1 MGSKKKRVQVG
12 VFEDAE
18 DARVAVRELRDAGF
32 PEDEI
37 GLLTH
42 DEKGNPEVTSF
53 KDMEGNKA
61 GKGAAIGAAAGAGGG
76 ALWAIGIAAGLLP
89 AIGPVIA
96 GGVLAAIAVS
106 AGAGAATGLV
116 VGAFVGLGV
125 SDEEAAYYD
134 EEFRK
139 GRTIVVVQSD
149 REPDTAFR
157 ILRGHSAPTPYLR
170 DPLSPMPTGPNVT
183 TRS

>member
-1 MGSKKKRVQVG
+1 MGSKKKTVQVG
-12 VFEDAE
+12 VYEDAE
-18 DARVAVRELRDAGF
+18 DARLAIRELRDEGF

-42 DEKGNPEVTSF
+42 DARGNPEVTTF
-53 KDMEGNKA
+53 KDMEGNHA

-96 GGVLAAIAVS
+96 GGLLAAIALS

-116 VGAFVGLGV
+116 IGSFVGLGI

-139 GRTIVVVQSD
+139 GRAIVVVQSD
-149 REPDTAFR
+149 RAPDTAFR
-157 ILRGHSAPTPYLR
+157 ILNNRSTRSPYLR
-170 DPLSPMPTGPNVT
+170 DPLASSSATQGTPRV
-183 TRS
+183 